1 MFKKFYNKKCFAFTV
16 LLSACAVGITGCG
29 AEASSSVSTETAST
43 AATEISSA
51 VSEVSDTT
59 ETTDLTEA
67 SGAAEVADLTDSSVA
82 TETTDMT
89 EASDATETVD
99 MTEASDV
106 TEASSD
112 TTIELSSETVEENKE
127 TISKEMTDN
136 NSSDFYYTSIPDSV
150 KSRMIGVS
158 YPADTANA
166 LISLDSLSYVH
177 VLHVDFNGNT
187 QTGELIC
194 NTAIAQDLVDIFKS
208 LYEAKYPIDKIRLI
222 DEYGADDDTSMAAN
236 NTSCFNYRLV
246 KGSSKLS
253 NHGLGRAIDL
263 NPLYNPCVYLKS
275 GEIAP
280 PSGAAYADRS
290 ADFPYKIDTN
300 DLAYKL
306 FTQHGFTWGGSW
318 NSLKDYQHFE
328 KK

>member
-16 LLSACAVGITGCG
+16 LLFACAAGITGCG
-29 AEASSSVSTETAST
+29 AVAGSSVSTETAST
-43 AATEISSA
+43 AATEISSD
-51 VSEVSDTT
+51 VSEVTDAA
-59 ETTDLTEA
+59 ETADMTEA

-99 MTEASDV
+99 MTEASD
-106 TEASSD
+106 TAEASSD
-112 TTIELSSETVEENKE
+112 PTAALASEAVE
-127 TISKEMTDN
+127 EMTDN
-136 NSSDFYYTSIPDSV
+136 SSSDFYYTSIPDSV

-194 NTAIAQDLVDIFKS
+194 NTAIAQDLVDIFKA
-208 LYEAKYPIDKIRLI
+208 LYEAGYPIDKIRLI
-222 DEYGADDDTSMAAN
+222 DEYGADDDTSMAAD

-246 KGSSKLS
+246 KGSNKLS

-280 PSGAAYADRS
+280 PAGAAYADRS

-306 FTQHGFTWGGSW
+306 FTQHGFTWGGAW

>member
-1 MFKKFYNKKCFAFTV
+1 MFKKFYNKQCFALSV
-16 LLSACAVGITGCG
+16 LLSACAVSITGCG
-29 AEASSSVSTETAST
+29 SKASSTAST
-43 AATEISSA
+43 VETEVSYATEISDL
-51 VSEVSDTT
+51 SEASDPT
-59 ETTDLTEA
+59 ETTDLTEESDPA
-67 SGAAEVADLTDSSVA
+67 
-82 TETTDMT
+82 ETTDMT
-89 EASDATETVD
+89 EAS
-99 MTEASDV
+99 
-106 TEASSD
+106 
-112 TTIELSSETVEENKE
+112 ETVE
-127 TISKEMTDN
+127 DN
-136 NSSDFYYTSIPDSV
+136 NENSSEEITVNSSSDFYYSSIPDSV
-150 KSRMIGVS
+150 KSRMVGVS
-158 YPADTANA
+158 YPADPTNA

-194 NTAIAQDLVDIFKS
+194 NTAIAQDLVDIFKA
-208 LYEAKYPIDKIRLI
+208 LYEAGYPIDKIRLI

-246 KGSSKLS
+246 KGSNKLS

-280 PSGAAYADRS
+280 PAGAAYADRS

-306 FTQHGFTWGGSW
+306 FTQHGFTWGGAW

>member
-16 LLSACAVGITGCG
+16 LLSACAAGITGCG
-29 AEASSSVSTETAST
+29 AVAGSSVSTETAST
-43 AATEISSA
+43 AATEISSD
-51 VSEVSDTT
+51 VSEV
-59 ETTDLTEA
+59 TD
-67 SGAAEVADLTDSSVA
+67 AA
-82 TETTDMT
+82 
-89 EASDATETVD
+89 
-99 MTEASDV
+99 
-106 TEASSD
+106 EASSD
-112 TTIELSSETVEENKE
+112 PTAALASEAVE
-127 TISKEMTDN
+127 EMTDN
-136 NSSDFYYTSIPDSV
+136 SSSDFYYTSIPDSV

-208 LYEAKYPIDKIRLI
+208 LYEAKYPIDKIHLI
-222 DEYGADDDTSMAAN
+222 DEYGADDDMSMAAD

>member
-16 LLSACAVGITGCG
+16 LLSACAAGITGCG
-29 AEASSSVSTETAST
+29 AVAGSSVSTETAST
-43 AATEISSA
+43 AATEISSD
-51 VSEVSDTT
+51 VSEVSD
-59 ETTDLTEA
+59 
-67 SGAAEVADLTDSSVA
+67 A

-89 EASDATETVD
+89 EASDSTETVD
-99 MTEASDV
+99 MTEASDAA
-106 TEASSD
+106 EASSD
-112 TTIELSSETVEENKE
+112 PTAALASEAVE
-127 TISKEMTDN
+127 EMTDN
-136 NSSDFYYTSIPDSV
+136 SSSDFYYTSIPDSV

-158 YPADTANA
+158 YPADTANS

-222 DEYGADDDTSMAAN
+222 DEYGADDDMSMAAD

>member
-1 MFKKFYNKKCFAFTV
+1 MFKKFHNKQYFAFTL
-16 LLSACAVGITGCG
+16 LLSACAAGITGCG
-29 AEASSSVSTETAST
+29 SKSSSSASSEMIMESSTFSDAAASSETISTEASEVSS
-43 AATEISSA
+43 ATEISES
-51 VSEVSDTT
+51 SEVSVPA
-59 ETTDLTEA
+59 EATDMPEA
-67 SGAAEVADLTDSSVA
+67 SEP
-82 TETTDMT
+82 
-89 EASDATETVD
+89 
-99 MTEASDV
+99 
-106 TEASSD
+106 TEASSEAELD
-112 TTIELSSETVEENKE
+112 NTSDPTEALAAEIVADNTAEKPEESTINS
-127 TISKEMTDN
+127 
-136 NSSDFYYTSIPDSV
+136 SSDFYYTSIPDSI
-150 KSRMIGVS
+150 KAKMIGVS

-166 LISLDSLSYVH
+166 LISMDSLSYVH

-208 LYEAKYPIDKIRLI
+208 LYEAGYPIDKIRLI
-222 DEYGADDDTSMAAN
+222 DEYGADDDTSMAAD

-246 KGSSKLS
+246 KGSNKLS

-275 GEIAP
+275 GEVAP
-280 PSGAAYADRS
+280 SSGAAYADRS